1 MTDDSARKAVEAVG
15 KAMSATGY
23 RLEFGPSIYRDWV
36 TLKDPAGERVS
47 TWRSSRSCLFGDYWD
62 KDERKE
68 YVISTLF
75 EQVREATEDPST
87 EYWRGLGEA
96 LWPVLRPFAGCATS
110 DEILLMAEVVS

>member
-23 RLEFGPSIYRDWV
+23 RLEFGVNAHRDWV

-47 TWRSSRSCLFGDYWD
+47 TWRSSRSCLFGDCWD
-62 KDERKE
+62 EDERKE
-68 YVISTLF
+68 YVVSTLF
-75 EQVREATEDPST
+75 EQVREAAEDQFT

-96 LWPVLRPFAGCATS
+96 LWPALRPFAGCSTAE
-110 DEILLMAEVVS
+110 EILLTAEVAG